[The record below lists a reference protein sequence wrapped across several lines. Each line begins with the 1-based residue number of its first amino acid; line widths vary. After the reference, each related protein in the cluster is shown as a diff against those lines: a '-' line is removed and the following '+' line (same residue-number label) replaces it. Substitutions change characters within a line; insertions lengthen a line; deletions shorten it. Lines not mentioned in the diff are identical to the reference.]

1 MVLEL
6 AGLAWASF
14 VLALSG
20 ALMPGPVLAVTLAGS
35 GRRGFWFGPGVVLG
49 HAILEAPVVVLL
61 AIGLSAVFQNPS
73 VLAVIGAVGAVA
85 LTWMGIGLVRQ
96 AFRPK
101 VEAAGAGLH
110 GHGSVA
116 SGLLT
121 SALNPYWYVWWVT
134 QPTLLLAG
142 AVRLGCLG
150 VAVFFA
156 GHLAADLG
164 WYSLVALGVA
174 SGRRFLEGWGH
185 KVLVLVC
192 AIILFIMAGVFLALA
207 VEKSRTVLG
216 PKRGRESFVQSTQ
229 RAVPAKDSRPLF
241 GTVWP

>member
-20 ALMPGPVLAVTLAGS
+20 ALMPGPVLAVTVAGT

-49 HAILEAPVVVLL
+49 HAILEIPVVALL
-61 AIGLSAVFQNPS
+61 AIGLSAVFQSPS
-73 VLAVIGAVGAVA
+73 VLAGIGAVGASA
-85 LTWMGIGLVRQ
+85 LTWMGIGLLRQ

-101 VEAAGAGLH
+101 VETPGTGQHLR
-110 GHGSVA
+110 GSVA

-142 AVRLGCLG
+142 AVRMGWPG
-150 VAVFFA
+150 VAVFFV
-156 GHLAADLG
+156 GHIAADLG

-174 SGRRFLEGWGH
+174 SGRRFLEGRGY
-185 KVLVLVC
+185 KILVLVC
-192 AIILFIMAGVFLALA
+192 AIILFVMAGAFFALA
-207 VEKSRTVLG
+207 VEKT
-216 PKRGRESFVQSTQ
+216 
-229 RAVPAKDSRPLF
+229 RAVLESAS
-241 GTVWP
+241 

>member
-20 ALMPGPVLAVTLAGS
+20 ALMPGPVLAVTVAGT

-49 HAILEAPVVVLL
+49 HAILEIPVVALL
-61 AIGLSAVFQNPS
+61 AIGLSAVFQNPW

-85 LTWMGIGLVRQ
+85 LTWMGVGLVRQ
-96 AFRPK
+96 ALRPR
-101 VEAAGAGLH
+101 VEVTGAGLH
-110 GHGSVA
+110 RHGSVA

-142 AVRLGCLG
+142 AVRLGWLG

-156 GHLAADLG
+156 GHIAADLG

-174 SGRRFLEGWGH
+174 SGRRFLEGRWY

-192 AIILFIMAGVFLALA
+192 AVVLFVMAGVFLALA
-207 VEKSRTVLG
+207 VQKTRAVLG
-216 PKRGRESFVQSTQ
+216 TTS
-229 RAVPAKDSRPLF
+229 
-241 GTVWP
+241 